1 MNEIEL
7 SKYIDRIAEAV
18 VILTKRV
25 EVLEKQNASNSKT
38 DTGSK
43 PCKIILMRIEKRLN
57 RR

>member
-7 SKYIDRIAEAV
+7 SKCIDRIAETV

-43 PCKIILMRIEKRLN
+43 PCKIILMKIEKRLN

>member
-25 EVLEKQNASNSKT
+25 EVLEK
-38 DTGSK
+38 
-43 PCKIILMRIEKRLN
+43 
-57 RR
+57 

>member
-38 DTGSK
+38 DTGNK
-43 PCKIILMRIEKRLN
+43 PRKIIPMRIEKRLN

>member
-7 SKYIDRIAEAV
+7 LKYIDRIAEAV

-38 DTGSK
+38 DTGNKSRK
-43 PCKIILMRIEKRLN
+43 LIPMRIEKKT
-57 RR
+57 